1 MILLISIIKTRKKAI
16 TSESFVL
23 VVVTTVVTVPSKL
36 PVFIF
41 SVEAGF
47 EVAMVK
53 GAERALE
60 SPEVVT
66 SVDGVFRLVI
76 IVGVLA

>member
-1 MILLISIIKTRKKAI
+1 MLA
-16 TSESFVL
+16 
-23 VVVTTVVTVPSKL
+23 VVTTVVTVPSKL

-60 SPEVVT
+60 SPDVAT
-66 SVDGVFRLVI
+66 SVDGVLRLVI
-76 IVGVLA
+76 IVGVFA

>member
-1 MILLISIIKTRKKAI
+1 MF

-23 VVVTTVVTVPSKL
+23 AVVTTVVTVPSKL

-60 SPEVVT
+60 SPDVAM
-66 SVDGVFRLVI
+66 SVDGVLRLFMVI
-76 IVGVLA
+76 IVGVFA

>member
-1 MILLISIIKTRKKAI
+1 M
-16 TSESFVL
+16 
-23 VVVTTVVTVPSKL
+23 
-36 PVFIF
+36 FIF

-60 SPEVVT
+60 SPDVVT
-66 SVDGVFRLVI
+66 SVDGVLRLVI
-76 IVGVLA
+76 IVGVFA

>member
-1 MILLISIIKTRKKAI
+1 MANSL

-60 SPEVVT
+60 SPDVEM
-66 SVDGVFRLVI
+66 SVDGVLRLVI
-76 IVGVLA
+76 IVGVFA